1 MAVEQ
6 VALVHHLVADLVE
19 QLLLLMLLEAI
30 AQDSVMVEMEHLD
43 QTVTV
48 VPAVVAGTA
57 VVVLIQMAV
66 EMTIK
71 VEEEDLTL
79 PLLVKI
85 VNMYQKVT

>member
-43 QTVTV
+43 QVAMLAPV
-48 VPAVVAGTA
+48 VVAGTA